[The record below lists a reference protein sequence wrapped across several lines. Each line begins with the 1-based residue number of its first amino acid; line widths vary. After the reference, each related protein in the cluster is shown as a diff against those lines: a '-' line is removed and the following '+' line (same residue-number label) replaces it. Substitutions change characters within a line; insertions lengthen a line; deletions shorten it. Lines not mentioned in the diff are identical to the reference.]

1 MKNYMANYNRQ
12 KNKARIGKVEKTVMA
27 AIRRKLNDDRSKSI
41 EARGNPPSAT
51 ASSRG
56 DIRTRLIETRYKI
69 FR

>member
-1 MKNYMANYNRQ
+1 
-12 KNKARIGKVEKTVMA
+12 MA

-56 DIRTRLIETRYKI
+56 DVRTRLMETRYKI